1 MSYSSLPLTSK
12 LFQLTSLTCA
22 LALAGCGGG
31 DGTDV
36 IAPTPDLGVQP
47 GTGGNNGGG
56 NNNGGG
62 EQTPEI
68 EPDFFIQKLSTAPT
82 IIELSDD
89 QAAFSVTV
97 KAVEKVSGGAMVGKA
112 VTLKVVDSENNGI
125 TIEGQSTQTTD
136 DDGNAVYALKLN
148 PQAVADKDEL
158 IANGF
163 TLVATANKAD
173 GTAVAPQEL
182 KVSVSKKGSGDGTQ
196 VTESKLDITSSLK
209 TSSVSNNALN
219 PYGDSAQ
226 LTVIAKNSKGARVQ
240 DVKVGLG
247 IDNIKGISI
256 VGGSSKVTNAD
267 GIATFSIKI
276 DENLSKAERDALLKG
291 EGVAYAISI
300 QEQNGATKQETDT
313 LTVALPISDYVLDV
327 KGRDVVLN
335 AYGDE
340 KPLTITATAKNSK
353 VPTVI
358 NGAKGTIKLNN
369 AVTGVKLSTE
379 SFTFDATGSAVV
391 SLIVAPTLTAAQRK
405 EIVEKGVSYTV
416 VLSEPNRA
424 VTMDTYGN
432 EAYIPE
438 SQYQIKFATK
448 NKSRI
453 SSFGSEAII
462 SFRVNDKDGGAI
474 ANQKVTASLP
484 QDLIK
489 TGLLNLDSAAT
500 QVTDGKGMVNYSVS
514 VPASLTAAQRTKLE
528 SIGGFVLTAK
538 VTEASGA
545 SSSINSE
552 RIKVT
557 AESETILNVKNIP
570 SAVNI
575 LKNQFQIQVAG
586 KRPDGSAAAGKEVK
600 LAISNV
606 TGVSIQGS
614 QQTTDASGNAVFTVN
629 LSQDLTEKQRQ
640 DLVKSGIPYTVT
652 LTDEDG
658 VATNKYKAPVII
670 PVAEYK
676 LNFGSSST
684 DKLLS
689 TGGVTTLSF
698 RVNDKNGGVIANQTV
713 TASLPSSLTQKGL
726 ITLESAANQATD
738 AQGNVSYT
746 VRIPAGLSPT
756 QRAELE
762 KAGGFVLNA
771 RLVEASGA
779 SINTSSN
786 RIPVTADPSRSQTIL
801 TAKTTPSIVNVL
813 KDQFTIQVSAKR
825 PNGSAATG
833 KPVKLAINN
842 VKGISIEGSEQ
853 VTNSAGNAVFT
864 VNIDQALTLEQR
876 KAFEKTGIAYTV
888 ALTDEDGV
896 ATENYSIKASVPS
909 AAYKINFGSS
919 SNAELSSS
927 GGSTVISFRVNDK
940 DGGVIANQKVSVSLP
955 KALVDAGLLTLDTAA
970 NQTTNDK
977 GIVNY
982 TVRIPTGLSPTQKSA
997 LEKASGFILSAKLTE
1012 ASGATTS
1019 ANSTPINVSNKIQK
1033 SLTVLT
1039 SETNPKVVNIL
1050 KDQFT
1055 IQVSGKRKDG
1065 SAAADKVV
1073 KLKLTQM
1080 TGITVKDDEK
1090 KTDSSGNVTFIV
1102 DISPDL
1108 TQAQREALVKS
1119 GVTYT
1124 ATLTD
1129 NDGVTAS
1136 NYNASVVIP
1145 AAQYQI
1151 NFGSSDK
1158 VQLSSSGGSAVIS
1171 FRVNDKNGGVIANQS
1186 VTAMLPKALID
1197 SGLLT
1202 LDSTATQT
1210 TNAQGVVS
1218 YKVSVP
1224 AGLAKSQKDKLE
1236 AQKGFVLTAK
1246 AVEASGASSSISSSA
1261 IKISSELA
1269 KSDIKLTSISS
1280 PKVVTVTDKQ
1290 FTIQVFAKRPN
1301 GNVAVG
1307 QKVKLEISDVAGV
1320 SIQGNEQTTNEAG
1333 NAVFTVNLSQ
1343 DLTPVQRTA
1352 LITSGIKYNVTL
1364 TDDDGTVAKITDA
1377 VVKVVQ
1383 PATSLE
1389 FASILTPSISEL
1401 GGSGTISIKLLDK
1414 GKQTPVKGQTVA
1426 IQLGKA
1432 ALDYGVTVNAQSA
1445 TTDFSGETT
1454 FIVTIPE
1461 GLTAKERTE
1470 LKSTGI
1476 NYQLSY
1482 VEKGET
1488 YTSAITKVDILT
1500 PVVDLTVLNP
1510 PNLINN
1516 RPFYTLNGEGDT
1528 VVVNAALSTRN
1539 TNISIGG
1546 QPIQLEFANKEL
1558 AALLNVNGK
1567 LGSASSIVSTN
1578 ATGTAG
1584 FTVTVPS
1591 NLTPEQ
1597 KSALKNQKLTATLTE
1612 TLTGKKQEIQFN
1624 IQSTKAAI
1632 DLIAITPKKLNLNGG
1647 ETQVEVIAKD
1657 SKDNV
1662 IAGKTVYLALPAA
1675 IAAQGVSLVTSG
1687 TQTTNESGRASFTL
1701 AVPSGLTDEQK
1712 KLIGS
1717 NFKVVFSATDEN
1729 NNIATKTSI
1738 VETMAPDAS
1747 GTQENITIGA
1757 NKVVNTKGDT
1767 FKVFVRVENK
1777 KGSIANRE
1785 VRLNVDNPI
1794 KTGVTVSSNNAMTN
1808 GDGLATFDLTLTDGA
1823 NVNQAILEAGIKL
1836 TATTTT
1842 AEGVELPQTYIVAV
1856 DTATIDSYQLIAS
1869 SDKSTLNTGGDQ
1881 TNATFRVTD
1890 SKGGILAGVPVQL
1903 SIENLEAS
1911 GAALTTPSMVT
1922 TDANGQIDVGVI
1934 LAANSINSRLNHSVV
1949 INAKIVTPQYDAD
1962 GNVSMQ
1968 VREENSLSLSAIGT
1982 EITIVATEANLKDGA
1997 STTITTT
2004 LVDGSGRAIANAGME
2019 LVDANGDIIHSSA
2032 TAVSNADGQAVFNI
2046 NEADLTFDNN
2056 GNLRVFARA
2065 LGENSINTQRSLN
2078 SVDLVKVSQAGI
2090 SFIDIEDVYDV
2101 NKAQTINIQI
2111 RRDTAA
2117 QAAELIGK
2125 QVEVQTTLGKFAN
2138 GSAASNNVIVTKTIA
2153 ATDIS
2158 GNVITIPVSLTSQLA
2173 GITALQATVLGE
2185 TLPNGE
2191 PRYRA
2196 TVDARFRATTP
2207 AKMLFQAVKSVITPG
2222 GSTEIVATVKD
2233 KNDVPVEGQTVVFGR
2248 ASDSSAGRL
2257 SAATAITDSKGE
2269 ARVVYKANASS
2280 PIGGVVINARLLND
2294 PSSIGTKTTNIT
2306 VSEEAVYTTLA
2317 FANKLSSDDI
2327 YYTVRGSI
2335 SVMDGSGRAVT
2346 NKEVSIK
2353 SYATEYAQ
2361 GKYCLLESTVTYQKA
2376 SVPKFD
2382 EDGKVVK
2389 DDNGNIII
2397 ENTPDPLSKSEKT
2410 SESSR
2415 SGWKSTEDSNYNYTL
2430 DKDPILNE
2438 DKNGNDSLDAINPV
2452 AIIGGTVSE
2461 DGYTFITDDEGRAD
2475 FEIRYPLRYSNWVK
2489 VRFDATTFLNG
2500 SESTQSINYT
2510 LPSSESD
2517 LIINGSNLQ
2526 TPWIDNASPFGAG
2539 GAICVNSVNIN
2550 IQEKDDLKVP
2560 KIPASTTVTLTP
2572 YSPSY
2577 SILWNGKIT
2586 FNKHQQGYNSYIMDF
2601 DKAYSRGDT
2610 VTVTNNGFRMFSKVL
2625 TIE

>member
-1 MSYSSLPLTSK
+1 MSYSSLPFTSK

-31 DGTDV
+31 GDGDTVDS
-36 IAPTPDLGVQP
+36 IAPEPDLGVQQP
-47 GTGGNNGGG
+47 GNGGG
-56 NNNGGG
+56 NGNNGGG
-62 EQTPEI
+62 EQVPEV
-68 EPDFFIQKLSTAPT
+68 EPDFFLQRLSTAPT
-82 IIELSDD
+82 IIELSNE
-89 QAAFSVTV
+89 QTNFSVTV
-97 KAVEKVSGGAMVGKA
+97 KAAEVSSGGAMVGKA
-112 VTLKVVDSENNGI
+112 VTLKVVNSENNGI

-136 DDGNAVYALKLN
+136 SDGNAEYTLKLN
-148 PQAVADKDEL
+148 PQAVADKDALVAE
-158 IANGF
+158 GF
-163 TLVATANKAD
+163 TLVATAKKAD
-173 GTAVAPQEL
+173 GTAIAPQEL
-182 KVSVSKKGSGDGTQ
+182 KVSVSKKGSGGGTQ
-196 VTESKLDITSSLK
+196 VTESKLDITSVLS

-219 PYGDSAQ
+219 PYGDNAQ
-226 LTVIAKNSKGARVQ
+226 LTVIAKNSNGARVQ

-247 IDNIKGISI
+247 IDSIKGISI

-276 DENLSKAERDALLKG
+276 DENLSKAERDALLQG
-291 EGVAYAISI
+291 EGIAYAISI
-300 QEQNGATKQETDT
+300 QEPDGATKQETGN
-313 LTVALPISDYVLDV
+313 LSIELPVSDYVLDV
-327 KGRDVVLN
+327 KGSDVVLN

-340 KPLTITATAKNSK
+340 QPLTITATTKNAK
-353 VPTVI
+353 VPTSI

-369 AVTGVKLSTE
+369 PITGVKLSTE
-379 SFTFDATGSAVV
+379 AFVFDAAGKAIVN
-391 SLIVAPTLTAAQRK
+391 LIVAPTLTADQRK

-416 VLSEPNRA
+416 VLSEPNRS
-424 VTMDTYGN
+424 VTSDTYGS

-448 NKSRI
+448 NKNRI

-500 QVTDGKGMVNYSVS
+500 QVTDSKGMVSYNVS
-514 VPASLTAAQRTKLE
+514 VPASLTAAQRAKLE
-528 SIGGFVLTAK
+528 GIGGFILAAK

-545 SSSINSE
+545 SSTINSE
-552 RIKVT
+552 RIQVT
-557 AESETILNVKNIP
+557 AASETILNVKNIP

-586 KRPDGSAAAGKEVK
+586 KRPDGSVAAGKEVK

-614 QQTTDASGNAVFTVN
+614 QQTTDASGNVTFTVN
-629 LSQDLTEKQRQ
+629 LSQDLTETQRQ
-640 DLVKSGIPYTVT
+640 ALVKSGIPYTVT
-652 LTDEDG
+652 LTDDDG

-676 LNFGSSST
+676 LNFGSSSVS
-684 DKLLS
+684 KLLS

-713 TASLPSSLTQKGL
+713 TASLPTSLTQKGL
-726 ITLESAANQATD
+726 ITLENAASQATD

-746 VRIPAGLSPT
+746 VRIPAGLSVT

-762 KAGGFVLNA
+762 KAGGFVLNT
-771 RLVEASGA
+771 RLVESSGA
-779 SINTSSN
+779 SINVSSN
-786 RIPVTADPSRSQTIL
+786 RIPVTADPSRSKTIL
-801 TAKTTPSIVNVL
+801 TAKTTPSVVNVL
-813 KDQFTIQVSAKR
+813 KDKFTIQVSAKR
-825 PNGSAATG
+825 PNGSAAAG
-833 KPVKLAINN
+833 KSVKLAINN
-842 VKGISIEGSEQ
+842 VKGVSIEGGEQ
-853 VTNSAGNAVFT
+853 TTNSAGNAVFT

-876 KAFEKTGIAYTV
+876 KALEKTGIAYT
-888 ALTDEDGV
+888 ATLTDDDGV
-896 ATENYSIKASVPS
+896 ATENYSVKASVPN
-909 AAYKINFGSS
+909 AEYKINFGSS
-919 SNAELSSS
+919 SNAQLSSS
-927 GGSTVISFRVNDK
+927 GGSTVVSFRVNDK
-940 DGGVIANQKVSVSLP
+940 DGGVIGNQKVTVSLP
-955 KALVDAGLLTLDTAA
+955 KSLVDAGLLTLDSATT
-970 NQTTNDK
+970 QTTNDK
-977 GIVNY
+977 GIVSY
-982 TVRIPTGLSPTQKSA
+982 TVRIPTGLSTAQKSA
-997 LEKASGFILSAKLTE
+997 LEKASGFSLTANLIE
-1012 ASGATTS
+1012 ASGASTS
-1019 ANSTPINVSNKIQK
+1019 TNSAPISISDKIQK

-1039 SETNPKVVNIL
+1039 SETNPKVVNVL

-1055 IQVSGKRKDG
+1055 IRVSGKRKDG

-1073 KLKLTQM
+1073 KLELNKVA
-1080 TGITVKDDEK
+1080 GITVKDNEQ
-1090 KTDSSGNVTFIV
+1090 KTDASGNATFIV
-1102 DISPDL
+1102 NVSQDL

-1119 GVTYT
+1119 GITYT
-1124 ATLTD
+1124 ASLTD
-1129 NDGVTAS
+1129 NDGVVTS
-1136 NYNASVVIP
+1136 DYNASVIIP

-1151 NFGSSDK
+1151 NFGASDK
-1158 VQLSSSGGSAVIS
+1158 VQLSSSGGSAIIS
-1171 FRVNDKNGGVIANQS
+1171 FRVNDKNGGAIEGQK
-1186 VTAMLPKALID
+1186 VTASLPSNLTQQ
-1197 SGLLT
+1197 GLLSIEGSSEQVT
-1202 LDSTATQT
+1202 DSK
-1210 TNAQGVVS
+1210 GMVS
-1218 YKVSVP
+1218 YTVRVP
-1224 AGLAKSQKDKLE
+1224 AGLTKSQRDALE
-1236 AQKGFVLTAK
+1236 AKPDFRLTAK

-1261 IKISSELA
+1261 IKISSEVA
-1269 KSDIKLTSISS
+1269 KSDIKLTSTSS

-1290 FTIQVFAKRPN
+1290 FTIQISAKRPN

-1307 QKVKLEISDVAGV
+1307 KKVKLEISDVAGV
-1320 SIQGNEQTTNEAG
+1320 SIQGNELTTNEAG

-1343 DLTPVQRTA
+1343 DLTATQRTA
-1352 LITSGIKYNVTL
+1352 LIESGIKYNATL
-1364 TDDDGTVAKITDA
+1364 TDDDGTVAKIENA
-1377 VVKVVQ
+1377 VIKVAQ

-1401 GGSGTISIKLLDK
+1401 GGKGTISIKLLTK
-1414 GKQTPVKGQTVA
+1414 GNQTPVKGQAVA

-1432 ALDYGVTVNAQSA
+1432 ALDYGVTVNAESA

-1461 GLTAKERTE
+1461 GLTAKERAE
-1470 LKSTGI
+1470 LKRTGI

-1488 YTSAITKVDILT
+1488 YTSVIKQVDILT
-1500 PVVDLTVLNP
+1500 PAVDLTVLNP

-1516 RPFYTLNGEGDT
+1516 RPFYTLNGEGGN

-1539 TNISIGG
+1539 TNISISD

-1558 AALLNVNGK
+1558 SALLLVNGK
-1567 LGSASSIVSTN
+1567 SGSATNIVSTN

-1584 FTVTVPS
+1584 FTIIVPS
-1591 NLTPEQ
+1591 SLTAAQ
-1597 KSALKNQKLTATLTE
+1597 KAALKNQKLTATLTE

-1632 DLIAITPKKLNLNGG
+1632 DLIAITPKALNLNGG

-1662 IAGKTVYLALPAA
+1662 IAGKQVYLALPAA

-1701 AVPSGLTDEQK
+1701 AVPAGLTDEQK
-1712 KLIGS
+1712 SAIGS
-1717 NFKVVFSATDEN
+1717 SFAVVFSATDEN
-1729 NNIATKTSI
+1729 TNIATKTST
-1738 VETMAPDAS
+1738 VKTVTPDPS
-1747 GTQENITIGA
+1747 GTQESLTIGA

-1767 FKVFVRVENK
+1767 FKVFVRLENK
-1777 KGSIANRE
+1777 GGAIANRE
-1785 VRLNVDNPI
+1785 VRLNVDDPI
-1794 KTGVTVSSNNAMTN
+1794 KTGVTISNNTSTTN
-1808 GDGLATFDLTLTDGA
+1808 GDGLATFDLTLEDGA
-1823 NVNQAILEAGIKL
+1823 NVNQAILAAGIKL

-1842 AEGVELPQTYIVAV
+1842 AENIELPQTYIVAV
-1856 DTATIDSYQLIAS
+1856 DTATIDSYQLIVS

-1903 SIENLEAS
+1903 SIEDLEVS

-1962 GNVSMQ
+1962 GKVSMQ

-1982 EITIVATEANLKDGA
+1982 EITIAATEANLRDGA
-1997 STTITTT
+1997 STIITTT
-2004 LVDGSGRAIANAGME
+2004 LVDGAGRAIANAGME
-2019 LVDANGDIIHSSA
+2019 LVDANGDVIHSSA
-2032 TAVSNADGQAVFNI
+2032 TAISNADGKAVFNI

-2078 SVDLVKVSQAGI
+2078 SIELIKVSQAGI
-2090 SFIDIEDVYDV
+2090 SFIDIKDVYDV
-2101 NKAQTINIQI
+2101 NIAQTINVQI

-2125 QVEVQTTLGKFAN
+2125 QVEVQTTIGTF
-2138 GSAASNNVIVTKTIA
+2138 SDSSDVIVTKPITA
-2153 ATDIS
+2153 ANIN
-2158 GNVITIPVSLTSQLA
+2158 GNIITIPVTLTSELA

-2233 KNDVPVEGQTVVFGR
+2233 KNDVPVEGQTVVFSR

-2280 PIGGVVINARLLND
+2280 PIGGVVINARLLQDNAN
-2294 PSSIGTKTTNIT
+2294 IGVKTTTIT

-2317 FANKLSSDDI
+2317 FANTLSSDDI

-2335 SVMDGSGRAVT
+2335 SVMDGSGRAVP
-2346 NKEVSIK
+2346 NQEVSIK
-2353 SYATEYAQ
+2353 SYATQYAQ
-2361 GKYCLLESTVTYQKA
+2361 GRVCLLDSTVTYQAADIAEK
-2376 SVPKFD
+2376 D
-2382 EDGKVVK
+2382 E
-2389 DDNGNIII
+2389 NGNVITT
-2397 ENTPDPLSKSEKT
+2397 TPDPKVFSEK
-2410 SESSR
+2410 SPIFLQ
-2415 SGWKSTEDSNYNYTL
+2415 SGWITTEDLNYNYTL
-2430 DKDPILNE
+2430 DQDEDI
-2438 DKNGNDSLDAINPV
+2438 DKNVDANGNIVIGNKQLDPINPV

-2489 VRFDATTFLNG
+2489 VRFDASTFVNG
-2500 SESTQSINYT
+2500 SENTQSINYQ
-2510 LPSSESD
+2510 LPSEVND
-2517 LIINGSNLQ
+2517 LSISGTSLI
-2526 TPWIDNASPFGAG
+2526 TPWIDNASPFGTG
-2539 GAICVNSVNIN
+2539 GATCVNNMSVSVDANSTN
-2550 IQEKDDLKVP
+2550 AYP
-2560 KIPASTTVTLTP
+2560 RGNTTVRLSP
-2572 YSPSY
+2572 YQPNY
-2577 SILWNGKIT
+2577 SVSIDGVNSLPNSSSNNTIYIVDFNQAFDLGSVINVRNNGIG
-2586 FNKHQQGYNSYIMDF
+2586 FNKVI
-2601 DKAYSRGDT
+2601 
-2610 VTVTNNGFRMFSKVL
+2610 KV
-2625 TIE
+2625 E

>member
-1 MSYSSLPLTSK
+1 MSYSSLPFTYK

-31 DGTDV
+31 GDGDTVDS
-36 IAPTPDLGVQP
+36 IAPEPDLGVTQP
-47 GTGGNNGGG
+47 GNGGNG
-56 NNNGGG
+56 NNGGG
-62 EQTPEI
+62 EQVPDV
-68 EPDFFIQKLSTAPT
+68 EPDFFLQRLSTTPT
-82 IIELSDD
+82 IIELSDE
-89 QAAFSVTV
+89 QTNFSVTV
-97 KAVEKVSGGAMVGKA
+97 KAAEVSSGGAMVGKA
-112 VTLKVVDSENNGI
+112 VTLKVVNSENNGI

-136 DDGNAVYALKLN
+136 SDGNAVYTLKLN
-148 PQAVADKDEL
+148 PQAVADKDAL
-158 IANGF
+158 IAEGF
-163 TLVATANKAD
+163 TLVATAKKVD
-173 GTAVAPQEL
+173 GTAIAPQEL

-196 VTESKLDITSSLK
+196 VTESKLDITSVLS

-219 PYGDSAQ
+219 PYGDNAQ
-226 LTVIAKNSKGARVQ
+226 LTVIAKNSNGARVQ

-247 IDNIKGISI
+247 INSIKGISV
-256 VGGSSKVTNAD
+256 VGGNSKVTNAD
-267 GIATFSIKI
+267 GIATFNIKV
-276 DENLSKAERDALLKG
+276 DENLSKAERDALLQG
-291 EGVAYAISI
+291 EGIAYAISI
-300 QEQNGATKQETDT
+300 QEPDGATKQETGN
-313 LTVALPISDYVLDV
+313 LSIELPVSDYVLDV
-327 KGRDVVLN
+327 KGSDVVLN

-340 KPLTITATAKNSK
+340 QPLTITATTKNAK
-353 VPTVI
+353 VPTSI

-369 AVTGVKLSTE
+369 PITGVKLSTE
-379 SFTFDATGSAVV
+379 AFVFDATGKVV
-391 SLIVAPTLTAAQRK
+391 VNLIVAPTLTADQRK

-424 VTMDTYGN
+424 VTSDTYGS

-448 NKSRI
+448 NKDRI

-500 QVTDGKGMVNYSVS
+500 QVTDSKGMVSYNVS
-514 VPASLTAAQRTKLE
+514 VPASLTAAQRAKLE
-528 SIGGFVLTAK
+528 GIGGFILAAK
-538 VTEASGA
+538 VTETSGA
-545 SSSINSE
+545 SSTINSE
-552 RIKVT
+552 RIQVT
-557 AESETILNVKNIP
+557 AASETILNVKNIP

-614 QQTTDASGNAVFTVN
+614 QQTTDASGNVTFTVN
-629 LSQDLTEKQRQ
+629 LSQDLTETQRQ
-640 DLVKSGIPYTVT
+640 ALVKSGIPYTVT

-684 DKLLS
+684 NKLLS

-713 TASLPSSLTQKGL
+713 TASLPTNLIQKGL
-726 ITLESAANQATD
+726 ITLESAANQVTD
-738 AQGNVSYT
+738 AQGNVSYR
-746 VRIPAGLSPT
+746 VRIPAGLSAT

-771 RLVEASGA
+771 RLVESSGA
-779 SINTSSN
+779 SINVSSN
-786 RIPVTADPSRSQTIL
+786 RVPVTADPSRSKTIL
-801 TAKTTPSIVNVL
+801 TAKTTPSVVNVL

-825 PNGSAATG
+825 PNGSAAAG
-833 KPVKLAINN
+833 KSVKLAINN
-842 VKGISIEGSEQ
+842 VKGVSIEGGEQ
-853 VTNSAGNAVFT
+853 TTNSAGNAVFT

-876 KAFEKTGIAYTV
+876 KALEKTGIAYT
-888 ALTDEDGV
+888 ATLTDDDGV
-896 ATENYSIKASVPS
+896 ATENYSVKASVPN
-909 AAYKINFGSS
+909 AEYKINFGSS
-919 SNAELSSS
+919 SNTQLSSS
-927 GGSTVISFRVNDK
+927 GGSTVVSFRVNDK
-940 DGGVIANQKVSVSLP
+940 DGGVIGNQKVTVSLP
-955 KALVDAGLLTLDTAA
+955 KSLVDAGLLTLDSATT
-970 NQTTNDK
+970 QTTNDK
-977 GIVNY
+977 GIVSY
-982 TVRIPTGLSPTQKSA
+982 TVRIPTGLSTAQKSA
-997 LEKASGFILSAKLTE
+997 LEKASGFSLTANLIE
-1012 ASGATTS
+1012 ASGASTS
-1019 ANSTPINVSNKIQK
+1019 TNSAPISISDKIQK

-1039 SETNPKVVNIL
+1039 SETNPKVVNVL

-1055 IQVSGKRKDG
+1055 IRVSGKRKDG

-1073 KLKLTQM
+1073 KLELNKVA
-1080 TGITVKDDEK
+1080 GITVKDNEQ
-1090 KTDSSGNVTFIV
+1090 KTDASGNATFIV
-1102 DISPDL
+1102 NVSQDL

-1119 GVTYT
+1119 GITYT
-1124 ATLTD
+1124 ASLTD
-1129 NDGVTAS
+1129 NDGVVTS
-1136 NYNASVVIP
+1136 DYNASVIIP

-1151 NFGSSDK
+1151 NFGASDK
-1158 VQLSSSGGSAVIS
+1158 VQLSSSGGSAIIS
-1171 FRVNDKNGGVIANQS
+1171 FRVNDKNGGAIEGQK
-1186 VTAMLPKALID
+1186 VTASLPSNLTQQ
-1197 SGLLT
+1197 GLLSIEGSSEQVT
-1202 LDSTATQT
+1202 DSK
-1210 TNAQGVVS
+1210 GMVS
-1218 YKVSVP
+1218 YTVRVP
-1224 AGLAKSQKDKLE
+1224 AGLTKSQRDALE
-1236 AQKGFVLTAK
+1236 AKPDFRLTAK

-1261 IKISSELA
+1261 IKISSEVA
-1269 KSDIKLTSISS
+1269 KSDIKLTSTSS

-1290 FTIQVFAKRPN
+1290 FTIQISAKRPN

-1307 QKVKLEISDVAGV
+1307 KKVKLEISDVAGV
-1320 SIQGNEQTTNEAG
+1320 SIQGNELTTNEAG

-1343 DLTPVQRTA
+1343 DLTATQRTA
-1352 LITSGIKYNVTL
+1352 LIESGIKYNATL
-1364 TDDDGTVAKITDA
+1364 TDDDGTVAKIENA
-1377 VVKVVQ
+1377 VIKVAQ

-1389 FASILTPSISEL
+1389 FASILTPSVSEL
-1401 GGSGTISIKLLDK
+1401 GGKGTISIKLLTK
-1414 GKQTPVKGQTVA
+1414 GNQTPVKGQAVA

-1432 ALDYGVTVNAQSA
+1432 ALDYGVTVNAESA

-1461 GLTAKERTE
+1461 GLTAKERSE
-1470 LKSTGI
+1470 LKRTGI

-1488 YTSAITKVDILT
+1488 YTSVIKQVDILT
-1500 PVVDLTVLNP
+1500 PAVDLTVLNP

-1516 RPFYTLNGEGDT
+1516 RPFYTLNGEGGN

-1539 TNISIGG
+1539 TNISISD

-1558 AALLNVNGK
+1558 SALLLVNGK
-1567 LGSASSIVSTN
+1567 SGSATNIVSTN

-1584 FTVTVPS
+1584 FTIIVPS
-1591 NLTPEQ
+1591 SLTAAQ
-1597 KSALKNQKLTATLTE
+1597 KAALKNQKLTATLTE

-1624 IQSTKAAI
+1624 VQSTKAAI
-1632 DLIAITPKKLNLNGG
+1632 DLIAITPKALNLNGG

-1662 IAGKTVYLALPAA
+1662 IAGKSVYLALPAA

-1701 AVPSGLTDEQK
+1701 AVPAGLTDEQK
-1712 KLIGS
+1712 SAIGS
-1717 NFKVVFSATDEN
+1717 SFAVVFSATDEN
-1729 NNIATKTSI
+1729 TNIATKTST
-1738 VETMAPDAS
+1738 VKTVTPDPS
-1747 GTQENITIGA
+1747 GTQESLTIGA

-1767 FKVFVRVENK
+1767 FKVFVRLENK
-1777 KGSIANRE
+1777 GGAIANRE
-1785 VRLNVDNPI
+1785 VRLNVDDPI
-1794 KTGVTVSSNNAMTN
+1794 KTGVTVSNNTATTN
-1808 GDGLATFDLTLTDGA
+1808 GDGLATFDLTLEDGA
-1823 NVNQAILEAGIKL
+1823 NVNQAILAAGIKL

-1842 AEGVELPQTYIVAV
+1842 AENIELPQTYIVAV
-1856 DTATIDSYQLIAS
+1856 DTATIDSYQLIVS

-1903 SIENLEAS
+1903 SIEDLEVS

-1962 GNVSMQ
+1962 GKVSMQ
-1968 VREENSLSLSAIGT
+1968 VREENSLSLSANGT
-1982 EITIVATEANLKDGA
+1982 EITIAATEANLKDDA

-2004 LVDGSGRAIANAGME
+2004 LVDGAGRAIANAGME
-2019 LVDANGDIIHSSA
+2019 LVDANGDVIHSSA
-2032 TAVSNADGQAVFNI
+2032 TAISNADGKAVFNI

-2065 LGENSINTQRSLN
+2065 LGENGINTQRSLN
-2078 SVDLVKVSQAGI
+2078 SIELIKVSQAGI
-2090 SFIDIEDVYDV
+2090 SFIDIQDVYDV
-2101 NKAQTINIQI
+2101 NIAQTINVQI

-2125 QVEVQTTLGKFAN
+2125 QVEVQTTIGTF
-2138 GSAASNNVIVTKTIA
+2138 SDSNDVIVTKPITA
-2153 ATDIS
+2153 ANIN
-2158 GNVITIPVSLTSQLA
+2158 GNIITIPVTLTSELA

-2233 KNDVPVEGQTVVFGR
+2233 KNDVPVEGQTVVFSR

-2269 ARVVYKANASS
+2269 ARVVYQANASS
-2280 PIGGVVINARLLND
+2280 PIGGVVINARLLQDNAN
-2294 PSSIGTKTTNIT
+2294 IGVKTTTIT

-2317 FANKLSSDDI
+2317 FANTLSSDDI

-2335 SVMDGSGRAVT
+2335 SVMDGSGRAVP
-2346 NKEVSIK
+2346 NQEVSIK
-2353 SYATEYAQ
+2353 SYATQYAQ
-2361 GKYCLLESTVTYQKA
+2361 GRVCLLDSTVTYQAADIAEK
-2376 SVPKFD
+2376 D
-2382 EDGKVVK
+2382 E
-2389 DDNGNIII
+2389 NGNVITT
-2397 ENTPDPLSKSEKT
+2397 TPDPKVFSEK
-2410 SESSR
+2410 SPIFLQ
-2415 SGWKSTEDSNYNYTL
+2415 SGWITTEDLNYNYTL
-2430 DKDPILNE
+2430 DQDEDI
-2438 DKNGNDSLDAINPV
+2438 DKNVDANGNIVIGNKQLDPINPV

-2489 VRFDATTFLNG
+2489 VRFDASTFVNG
-2500 SESTQSINYT
+2500 SENTQSINYQ
-2510 LPSSESD
+2510 LPSEVND
-2517 LIINGSNLQ
+2517 LSISGTSLI
-2526 TPWIDNASPFGAG
+2526 TPWIDNASPFGTG
-2539 GAICVNSVNIN
+2539 GATCVNNMSVSVDANSTN
-2550 IQEKDDLKVP
+2550 AYP
-2560 KIPASTTVTLTP
+2560 RGNTTVRLSP
-2572 YSPSY
+2572 YQPNY
-2577 SILWNGKIT
+2577 SVSIDGVNSLPNSSSNNTIYIVDFNQAFDLGSVINVRNNGIG
-2586 FNKHQQGYNSYIMDF
+2586 FNKVI
-2601 DKAYSRGDT
+2601 
-2610 VTVTNNGFRMFSKVL
+2610 KV
-2625 TIE
+2625 E